1 VLQRVVRTDQA
12 GRGLTYTAML
22 GFVVFACL
30 LLNVQGISKARSDI
44 VARNA
49 PHIIDATEDGVGDS
63 PLLDGKVKLA
73 HLSKKEEIEESS
85 GAPTEVDSKFFE
97 SKKGDDEDDDADD
110 DNDDEEAG
118 SDAEAEDAAK
128 KSNLDKKKKKTESS
142 KRKTK
147 IESMKKA
154 IKKSR
159 AAAAD
164 PKPTIGMKSK
174 INVNFKKSGM
184 KDEEKKEEKKEE
196 LSDTAAKRKEI
207 LTSDEEDKDADED
220 ATIADLSGGG
230 SGDDDI
236 DELSGDSR
244 TLDEEDEEEDDTKP
258 EMHDPEMADLKPKE
272 RKAQPSLNDFPDK
285 EESKSSF
292 SDKSEEDEKDKET
305 DKEDADKKSSDDTTE
320 LDDIKIEELLNP
332 KTEKKKEKKKAATKE
347 KASEANMQEGKISL
361 VLQQNFNVLYENKES
376 PSYNMLAGNI
386 KKDVEKTVPGTKV
399 HDVSF
404 SEVSVEGNPRQSG
417 KTKAN
422 FNVKASTNEWMKQLL
437 KLVDN
442 GDIDG
447 LRVIKGSLEIEEE

>member
-1 VLQRVVRTDQA
+1 MGPSSSLSLTSFYTFQA

-97 SKKGDDEDDDADD
+97 SKKGDDEDDDA
-110 DNDDEEAG
+110 G

-184 KDEEKKEEKKEE
+184 KDEEKREE

-207 LTSDEEDKDADED
+207 LTSDEENKDADED

-386 KKDVEKTVPGTKV
+386 KKDVEKTVPVTKV